1 VSNAVLFDLIANV
14 SSIPGSPSNNDYIE
28 IGNST
33 GIQSFTPLSGL
44 PSGFVGAAGLTV
56 RLRYDSSATSWVF
69 MNYFANDSETRYVAI
84 GNPNPT
90 YYANQAAFPS
100 ATTYHGGVAHSH
112 ADGAMYYAH
121 GGNWIKMAKDSDVT
135 TNATNVATKLPLAGG
150 TLTGDLTLSGAP
162 TSNLHAATKAYV
174 DTEVAGLV
182 DAAPGTLDTL
192 NELAA
197 ALGDDANFST
207 TVTNSIAAKMPL
219 AGGTF
224 TGNVNVGNVSPTANS
239 NEGGST
245 LYGSS
250 GGIRIFRSNSGG
262 SSAAIDCQHNGTT
275 VWSLKTDGSA
285 EFTGNV
291 DLQDNDKLLLGTG
304 DDLEIYHD
312 GSDNYIKAGGNLEIW
327 STNVNLRNTDGSEY
341 FLRAFN
347 NGEVQLFHDNS
358 EKLRT
363 DLHGV
368 KITGVC
374 TATDF
379 DSTSDARLKTN
390 VQVVDGALSKVNELR
405 GVSFNWIETGQP
417 SYGVIAQELE
427 TVLPELVHGGDPKK
441 VNYNGIIGVLIESIK
456 ELSARVDELENK

>member
-1 VSNAVLFDLIANV
+1 MSRISDLAGFTTALSTTQDLSVGVITATSFSGDGSGLTGVASTDNIQTATDAKFLANV
-14 SSIPGSPSNNDYIE
+14 NI
-28 IGNST
+28 T
-33 GIQSFTPLSGL
+33 GITTATA
-44 PSGFVGAAGLTV
+44 GFVGALT
-56 RLRYDSSATSWVF
+56 
-69 MNYFANDSETRYVAI
+69 
-84 GNPNPT
+84 G
-90 YYANQAAFPS
+90 
-100 ATTYHGGVAHSH
+100 
-112 ADGAMYYAH
+112 
-121 GGNWIKMAKDSDVT
+121 
-135 TNATNVATKLPLAGG
+135 NATGLSGTPNITVGSVSAASGTFSGNVTIGG
-150 TLTGDLTLSGAP
+150 TLTYQD
-162 TSNLHAATKAYV
+162 
-174 DTEVAGLV
+174 
-182 DAAPGTLDTL
+182 
-192 NELAA
+192 
-197 ALGDDANFST
+197 
-207 TVTNSIAAKMPL
+207 VTNIDAVGIITAQQGIQVL
-219 AGGTF
+219 ANGLTITGVSTF
-224 TGNVNVGNVSPTANS
+224 NDN
-239 NEGGST
+239 
-245 LYGSS
+245 
-250 GGIRIFRSNSGG
+250 I
-262 SSAAIDCQHNGTT
+262 
-275 VWSLKTDGSA
+275 
-285 EFTGNV
+285 
-291 DLQDNDKLLLGTG
+291 DLQDNDKIVLGTG
-304 DDLEIYHD
+304 DDLQIYHD